1 MLASYLRYAHSIS
14 DVIVNMRSSR
24 LCLIT
29 LLTLL
34 VFACQ
39 VFKAYVNVQRR
50 QWPKDNKK
58 IVFFFAGL
66 GLAQN

>member
-1 MLASYLRYAHSIS
+1 
-14 DVIVNMRSSR
+14 
-24 LCLIT
+24 
-29 LLTLL
+29 

-58 IVFFFAGL
+58 RALFFAGL